1 MTDHSANPNRWGR
14 IPAWWL
20 DHPGLDADGLAVLAA
35 LSTYADEA
43 GVCWPS
49 QATLAGKLKR
59 SRPTVNRILGRLEA
73 LGLVAIE
80 HRRSASGGRLSC
92 RYRLALTVTGP
103 AGDAA
108 GLDIPADS
116 RTDSPCPAAS
126 HEQPEPEQIPDTLHR
141 HAGHRPANAGKSVGG
156 EPAAAMPVGEDWT
169 PSASDRHWAAMR
181 FPDVDLDR
189 HAERFVQQCRAH
201 GYRYRDVAAAWRSW
215 LLQDMARMAQQP
227 AEPSRDPESR
237 TNRLR
242 TGHSAI
248 DRSKA
253 GHSKAGPAKAGRSGS
268 RPAADAEQRLSA
280 WASVA
285 ARLNGQPGAAAG
297 ATSPWGVGA

>member
-20 DHPGLDADGLAVLAA
+20 DHPDLDADGLAVLAA
-35 LSTYADEA
+35 LSTYADDM

-92 RYRLALTVTGP
+92 RYWLALTVTGG
-103 AGDAA
+103 AGEGA
-108 GLDIPADS
+108 GVDSPADS
-116 RTDSPCPAAS
+116 PTDSPCPAAS

-141 HAGHRPANAGKSVGG
+141 RAGERQAIGG
-156 EPAAAMPVGEDWT
+156 EPAAAQPAAGQVGEDWT
-169 PSASDRHWAAMR
+169 PSAADRQWAATR
-181 FPDVDLDR
+181 FPAVDLDR

-227 AEPSRDPESR
+227 AEPSRTP
-237 TNRLR
+237 
-242 TGHSAI
+242 TGQ
-248 DRSKA
+248 SKA
-253 GHSKAGPAKAGRSGS
+253 NRPAT

-285 ARLNGQPGAAAG
+285 ARLNGQPGATTTTAAN
-297 ATSPWGVGA
+297 PWGVGA

>member
-1 MTDHSANPNRWGR
+1 MTDHNANPNRWGR

-20 DHPGLDADGLAVLAA
+20 DHPDLDADGLAVLAA
-35 LSTYADEA
+35 LSTYADDM

-92 RYRLALTVTGP
+92 RYRLALTVTGS
-103 AGDAA
+103 AGASA
-108 GLDIPADS
+108 GEGARVDSPADS
-116 RTDSPCPAAS
+116 ATDSPCPAAS

-141 HAGHRPANAGKSVGG
+141 RACGRQGIDRESPVAEPVAGQVA
-156 EPAAAMPVGEDWT
+156 EDWT
-169 PSASDRHWAAMR
+169 PAPADRQWAATR
-181 FPDVDLDR
+181 FPTVDLDR

-201 GYRYRDVAAAWRSW
+201 GYRYRDVTAAWRSW
-215 LLQDMARMAQQP
+215 LLQDMTRMEHQP
-227 AEPSRDPESR
+227 AEPPRGPGDR
-237 TNRLR
+237 VNRV
-242 TGHSAI
+242 
-248 DRSKA
+248 
-253 GHSKAGPAKAGRSGS
+253 PAGRSNANRSAS
-268 RPAADAEQRLSA
+268 RPSADAEQRLSA

-285 ARLNGQPGAAAG
+285 ARLNGQPGAVTNAAN
-297 ATSPWGVGA
+297 PWGVGA

>member
-20 DHPGLDADGLAVLAA
+20 DHPDLDADGLAVLAA
-35 LSTYADEA
+35 LSTYADDM

-59 SRPTVNRILGRLEA
+59 SRPTVNRILGRLET

-92 RYRLALTVTGP
+92 RYRLALTV
-103 AGDAA
+103 AGNVGEGARVDS
-108 GLDIPADS
+108 PADS
-116 RTDSPCPAAS
+116 STDSPCPAAS

-141 HAGHRPANAGKSVGG
+141 QAGGRQVVDREPANAK
-156 EPAAAMPVGEDWT
+156 PIAKQVGEDWT
-169 PSASDRHWAAMR
+169 PSATDRQWAATR

-215 LLQDMARMAQQP
+215 LLQDMARIAQQP
-227 AEPSRDPESR
+227 AEPTRNPADRANRSASGRHNVSRSASR
-237 TNRLR
+237 Q
-242 TGHSAI
+242 
-248 DRSKA
+248 
-253 GHSKAGPAKAGRSGS
+253 
-268 RPAADAEQRLSA
+268 AADAEQRLSA

-285 ARLNGQPGAAAG
+285 ARLNGQPGAAAS
-297 ATSPWGVGA
+297 ATNPWGVGA